1 MSDVPAGRTE
11 APAIT
16 LESGEIMLNR
26 RLTML
31 AVPALTFT
39 YGLFRIADGWDGERG
54 PGLAWTLG
62 HLAFCSALALFVVV
76 FGWLRGLASPG
87 DRVAAVAR
95 WTATA
100 GAAVLLVQFGID
112 LVAGAVSA
120 NHLEMSR
127 FTERV
132 SDVPGVAPVI
142 YDFGPYLFYVGML
155 ALIVRLAAA
164 RVLKPWTALLV
175 LADLVMPLADKDLI
189 PVGAL
194 LLSVSFAQIARVLES
209 RRAASG
215 AADARGAGSP
225 AVTGAR

>member
-1 MSDVPAGRTE
+1 M
-11 APAIT
+11 
-16 LESGEIMLNR
+16 MNR
-26 RLTML
+26 LAAML

-39 YGLFRIADGWDGERG
+39 YGLFRIADGSDGERG
-54 PGLAWTLG
+54 PGVAWTLG
-62 HLAFCSALALFVVV
+62 HLAFCSALVLFAVV
-76 FGWLRGLASPG
+76 FRWLGGLAPSG
-87 DRVAAVAR
+87 DRVAAGAR

-100 GAAVLLVQFGID
+100 GAAVLLVQFAID

-132 SDVPGVAPVI
+132 SQVPGVAPVV

-155 ALIVRLAAA
+155 ALIVRLAAV
-164 RVLKPWTALLV
+164 RVIKPWTVLLV

-194 LLSVSFAQIARVLES
+194 LLSVSFAQIARVMES
-209 RRAASG
+209 RQAASG
-215 AADARGAGSP
+215 TADGRGAGPSP
-225 AVTGAR
+225 AVAGAR